1 MKTLSQIIIVAALMV
16 LPVAY
21 FHAQGATA
29 AISGT
34 ILDQSGAAIAG
45 ASITVRNIGTA
56 FTRTVVSDDQGRY
69 VVPELPIGDY
79 EVEGSLPGFQTVVR
93 RGIVLTVG
101 SRPVV
106 DLQLPIGQ
114 TAETISV
121 TGEISA
127 VETTTSSISSL
138 VNPTQMREMPLNGRN
153 FEQLILLAPGALSYP
168 AGGSSAL
175 VGRAATYAIS
185 GSRPEGYA
193 ILLDGENI
201 QDWWQRGTGAAVTG
215 TSLGVE
221 GIAEFQTLTNTYSAE
236 FGGNGAVVNSAT
248 RSGTNSFHGSLYEFL
263 RNSALD
269 ARNFFEEKQPAPFR
283 RNQFGASVGGPL
295 KRDKTFFFFNYE
307 GLRQHLDQSF
317 QAFVPTLAVRSQ
329 AVPGVKSIMDLYPA
343 PTTDL
348 GGDIG
353 TLITVGGQTAEE
365 NYYLGRF
372 DYTLSPKDSLFVRY
386 VNDTGTLL
394 SAGTVTQ
401 PIPLWPTNDRSANQ
415 YLTVQERHAFSPNL
429 LNSFAFAFTRPST
442 TETQPNTYA
451 PLQQA
456 FPGRQDVTITVN
468 GLSPLG
474 ANFVNPFRFLQNKF
488 TVTDDVLWTKGSH
501 SLKFGV
507 RFRRQQINSFS
518 YTYWNGN
525 YTFTSLQMLLNGT
538 PRIFTGARDGE
549 AYGNRDFRDIA
560 LAPYIQD
567 DWKLT
572 RKLTLNMGLRYEF
585 QTNPIEA
592 HGNLHNV
599 VNPLTDTSYTN
610 VPHAFK
616 TNPSVWNWDPRF
628 GFAYDVFGDHKTS
641 LRGGFGLFHDP
652 FQTYAYFSGYVGTP
666 PFNSLNQ
673 ENPSFPIPFQGTIGP
688 QPLPSLTFGTVYDI
702 QKTPYQ
708 MQWNLNVQR
717 EIVRDTTLTV
727 GYVGSRGVNLL
738 SFRDYN
744 PPQVEVDA
752 NGVQHFGKIVNGVGV
767 SNPRLNPNFGT
778 LTLTQPSSLSRYN
791 AMQMSVNERFSSS
804 LQTYLSYTYSHCVD
818 LAYTYGGLGGNNGTS
833 AWNNPYDGS
842 TDKGSCSYDIRHN
855 LTLNAVYRLPFK
867 GNRVVEGWQLS
878 GIESF
883 RTGVPFTV
891 TTGFDTAL
899 LGNNFATPRPNR
911 VAGCDITANQ
921 SRIHWYNP
929 ACFQLQP
936 AGTLGNSGRNIATSP
951 SYATLDVNLAKDTKI
966 TEATTVQFRAEFFNI
981 LNHTN
986 FNFPSTTLGA
996 FTSTGAPNPNAG
1008 TITSTVGTSRQI
1020 QFALKVL
1027 F

>member
-1 MKTLSQIIIVAALMV
+1 MNPMKTVSQTIIVVAIMV
-16 LPVAY
+16 LTAGQL
-21 FHAQGATA
+21 HAQGATA
-29 AISGT
+29 AISG
-34 ILDQSGAAIAG
+34 IVLDPSGAAIAG
-45 ASITVRNIGTA
+45 ASITVRNVGTA

-79 EVEGSLPGFQTVVR
+79 EVQGSLAGFQTVVR
-93 RGIVLTVG
+93 RGILLTVG

-114 TAETISV
+114 AAETISV
-121 TGEISA
+121 TGDISQ
-127 VETTTSSISSL
+127 VETTSSSVSSL
-138 VNPTQMREMPLNGRN
+138 VNPTQMRELPLNGRN

-215 TSLGVE
+215 TSLGIE
-221 GIAEFQTLTNTYSAE
+221 AIAEFQTLTNTYSAE
-236 FGGNGAVVNSAT
+236 FGGNGAVINSAT
-248 RSGTNSFHGSLYEFL
+248 RPGTNSFHGSLYEFL
-263 RNSALD
+263 RNNALD
-269 ARNFFEEKQPAPFR
+269 ARNFFELKSAAPFR
-283 RNQFGASVGGPL
+283 RNQFGASVGGPV
-295 KRDKTFFFFNYE
+295 KRDKAFFFFNYE
-307 GLRQHLDQSF
+307 GLRQHLDQTF
-317 QAFVPTLAVRSQ
+317 QAFVPTLAARAQ
-329 AVPGVKSIMDLYPA
+329 AVPSVKPIVDLYPA
-343 PTTDL
+343 PISDL
-348 GGDIG
+348 GDGIG

-372 DYTLSPKDSLFVRY
+372 DYNLSSNDSLFARY
-386 VNDTGTLL
+386 VSDIGTLV
-394 SAGTVTQ
+394 GTTA
-401 PIPLWPTNDRSANQ
+401 IPLWPTRDRSANQ
-415 YLTVQERHAFSPNL
+415 YSTIQERHIFSPNL
-429 LNSFAFAFTRPST
+429 LNAFGFAFTRPST
-442 TETQPNTYA
+442 TESQPNTYA

-456 FPGRQDVTITVN
+456 FPGRQDVTISVN
-468 GLSPLG
+468 GLSSLG

-488 TVTDDVLWTKGSH
+488 TVTDDVLWTRGSH
-501 SLKFGV
+501 SFKFGG
-507 RFRRQQINSFS
+507 RLRRQQINSYS

-525 YTFTSLQMLLNGT
+525 YTFRDLPAFLSGM
-538 PRIFTGARDGE
+538 PRIFTGARNGE

-560 LAPYIQD
+560 FAPYIQD
-567 DWKLT
+567 DWKAT
-572 RKLTLNMGLRYEF
+572 RRLTLNLGLRYEF
-585 QTNPIEA
+585 QTNPIER

-599 VNPLTDTSYTN
+599 VNPLTDTGYTN

-616 TNPSVWNWDPRF
+616 TNPSLRNLDPRF

-652 FQTYAYFSGYVGTP
+652 YQTYAYFSGYVGTP

-673 ENPSFPIPFQGTIGP
+673 ENPSFPIPFQGTIGA
-688 QPLPSLTFGTVYDI
+688 QPLPALTFGTVYDI
-702 QKTPYQ
+702 GKTPYQ

-717 EIVRDTTLTV
+717 EIFRETTFTI

-791 AMQMSVNERFSSS
+791 AMQMSFNERFSSS
-804 LQTYLSYTYSHCVD
+804 VQTYFSYTFSHCVD

-842 TDKGSCSYDIRHN
+842 TDKGNCSYDIRHN

-878 GIESF
+878 GIQTF

-929 ACFQLQP
+929 DCFKLQP
-936 AGTLGNSGRNIATSP
+936 TGTLGNSGRDIGTSP
-951 SYATLDVNLAKDTKI
+951 SYSTLDINLAKDTRI
-966 TEATTVQFRAEFFNI
+966 TEATSLQFRAEFFNI

-986 FNFPSTTLGA
+986 FSYPTLGA
-996 FTSTGAPNPNAG
+996 FSSSGTPNPNAG
-1008 TITSTVGTSRQI
+1008 TITSIVGTSRQI
-1020 QFALKVL
+1020 QFALKLL